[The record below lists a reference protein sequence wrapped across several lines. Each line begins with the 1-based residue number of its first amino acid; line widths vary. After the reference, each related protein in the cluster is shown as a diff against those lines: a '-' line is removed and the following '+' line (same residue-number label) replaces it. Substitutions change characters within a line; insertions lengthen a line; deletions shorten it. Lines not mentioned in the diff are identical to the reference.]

1 MVITTKGRYH
11 VRLSLLF
18 GCGQVRFSS
27 DNIAGFFDQQYLW
40 KKRIIV
46 FDILLK
52 DCHQVKKASESI
64 FLVGYPTKK
73 ACRTCSAMSKHLQIY
88 QC

>member
-1 MVITTKGRYH
+1 MVITIKGRYH

-18 GCGQVRFSS
+18 GCGQVRFSP

-40 KKRIIV
+40 KKQIIV
-46 FDILLK
+46 FNILLK

-64 FLVGYPTKK
+64 FFSWIPN
-73 ACRTCSAMSKHLQIY
+73 
-88 QC
+88 

>member
-1 MVITTKGRYH
+1 MVITIKGRYH

-40 KKRIIV
+40 KKQIIV

-64 FLVGYPTKK
+64 FFSWIPN
-73 ACRTCSAMSKHLQIY
+73 
-88 QC
+88 